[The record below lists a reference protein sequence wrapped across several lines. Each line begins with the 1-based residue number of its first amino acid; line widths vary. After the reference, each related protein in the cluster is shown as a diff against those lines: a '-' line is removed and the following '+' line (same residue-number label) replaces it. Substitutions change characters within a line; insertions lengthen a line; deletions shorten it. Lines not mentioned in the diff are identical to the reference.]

1 MNGLADPRMLVSAV
15 AIATMLAT
23 SISGQQSPP
32 QFGGSYASLDSR
44 RQHYVDDWVSRF
56 TAVTGKKIAPAEFY
70 DGIIRFSAKTTFE
83 AITNALMTTALT
95 DASGKDLGDALA
107 LVEQVDGV
115 RGKVLGASGDRQFR
129 MYVRLK
135 PGALD
140 TLGRSQQFKRRA
152 DNTVYHKGYPIN
164 SRGHRCGLSLIQLP
178 CGALQRP
185 FVIIQLGCPRW

>member
-56 TAVTGKKIAPAEFY
+56 TVVTGKKIAPAEFY

-129 MYVRLK
+129 MDEVKLPWYIDLLNINLNNTDLNESRRRIKMLADAFRK
-135 PGALD
+135 DGTRITENLD
-140 TLGRSQQFKRRA
+140 FSEVSA
-152 DNTVYHKGYPIN
+152 
-164 SRGHRCGLSLIQLP
+164 
-178 CGALQRP
+178 
-185 FVIIQLGCPRW
+185 